1 MSMDAQTQ
9 LELFDLP
16 AQRIPR
22 SATHGMGAV
31 TVRYDHAVLFLIAVL
46 IGISAV
52 FAWGVERGKR
62 LAQSEHPWLPETTTA
77 AGPSAKPDDSASTS
91 SRAESSTAASNAK
104 QEAEA
109 SSKAPTPTAPSP
121 AKKLKAPI
129 RVASA
134 SSGFAIQLVSY
145 SQPSLARQ
153 ELSRLK
159 QRGEQVL
166 VLTKQGKTLLLIG
179 PFPTKRHASEKLTS
193 LKKRYQDCFI
203 RSL

>member
-1 MSMDAQTQ
+1 MTMDAQAQ
-9 LELFDLP
+9 LELFNLP
-16 AQRIPR
+16 AQRMPR
-22 SATHGMGAV
+22 PVTHGMGAV
-31 TVRYDHAVLFLIAVL
+31 TVRYDHAVLCLIAVL
-46 IGISAV
+46 ISISAV

-77 AGPSAKPDDSASTS
+77 ASTSTKPDETTSTS
-91 SRAESSTAASNAK
+91 SGAKSSTAASDAK

-109 SSKAPTPTAPSP
+109 PSKATTPATPTP
-121 AKKLKAPI
+121 AKKLKAPV

-145 SQPSLARQ
+145 SQPSLAQQ

-159 QRGEQVL
+159 RRGEQVL
-166 VLTKQGKTLLLIG
+166 VLTKQGKTLLLVG
-179 PFPTKRHASEKLTS
+179 PFSTKRHASEKLTS
-193 LKKRYQDCFI
+193 LKKQYQDCFI